1 MDESEMIQEFVVECR
16 ENLDQF
22 DKDLISLEND
32 SNPSDLMESVFRTI
46 HTIKGSC
53 GLIGLVKLESITHVG
68 ENLLGTATGST
79 L

>member
-32 SNPSDLMESVFRTI
+32 SNP
-46 HTIKGSC
+46 
-53 GLIGLVKLESITHVG
+53 LV
-68 ENLLGTATGST
+68 ST
-79 L
+79 